1 MSKPSKVRVRRPPEE
16 AKQLFLSCAESLLV
30 DEGLTGVQMRAVAR
44 RAGVTDAAIAHHF
57 GNRDGLLRELMD
69 HVVSR
74 VRLAINALVTKWADS
89 TTDIGAL
96 IEDLDGLYREGYAEL
111 AHAVSQS
118 GWRDQ
123 GPPILKPVVDALIRQ
138 NRNPTATADNIRYV
152 MASLHQELALSPLY
166 GDAFRR
172 SVGLRSAKKRA
183 EHLAW
188 WAETIEQLIAAH

>member
-1 MSKPSKVRVRRPPEE
+1 MSKPSKVRVRRSPEE

-30 DEGLTGVQMRAVAR
+30 DVGLSGVQMRAVAR

-57 GNRDGLLRELMD
+57 GNRDGLLSELMD
-69 HVVSR
+69 HVVAR
-74 VRLAINALVTKWADS
+74 VRQAIYSLVTTWADS
-89 TTDIGAL
+89 ATEIGAL
-96 IEDLDGLYREGYAEL
+96 IEDLDRLYREGYAEL

-123 GPPILKPVVDALIRQ
+123 GPPILKPVVNALIRQ
-138 NRNPTATADNIRYV
+138 NRNPTTNDDNIRYV